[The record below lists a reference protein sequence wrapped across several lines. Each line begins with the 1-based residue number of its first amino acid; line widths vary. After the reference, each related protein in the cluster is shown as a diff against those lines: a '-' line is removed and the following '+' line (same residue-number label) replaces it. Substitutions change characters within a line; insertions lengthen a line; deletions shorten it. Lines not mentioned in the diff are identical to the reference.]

1 MISLLQNFVVTKQDR
16 LNTLKETLPDIA
28 KYFNDINFY
37 VNYNSKINFKEV
49 YSLYEDNVS
58 DLIFYNDLTKDW
70 GKIVQSMISEI
81 ESKYI
86 FIMPEDYI
94 LYNNDKS
101 YFNNLIE
108 ELNKYDCDHMIMHRI
123 EYVKNYGTDEKYFDR
138 WDYVMDEMLFA
149 FQSKLEDWEE
159 QFFSNG
165 IPGNGNGK
173 FDTKAYEAYS
183 NRINKGFKL
192 FGKYY
197 NGLWD

>member
-58 DLIFYNDLTKDW
+58 DLTFYNDLTKDW

-81 ESKYI
+81 DSKYI

-94 LYNNDKS
+94 LYNNDES
-101 YFNNLIE
+101 YFNN
-108 ELNKYDCDHMIMHRI
+108 
-123 EYVKNYGTDEKYFDR
+123 
-138 WDYVMDEMLFA
+138 
-149 FQSKLEDWEE
+149 
-159 QFFSNG
+159 
-165 IPGNGNGK
+165 
-173 FDTKAYEAYS
+173 
-183 NRINKGFKL
+183 
-192 FGKYY
+192 
-197 NGLWD
+197 